1 MSTSGS
7 KPPSLPPL
15 PTNLDPQLRNYL
27 KAVDTHLKIK
37 AGDAGNPKDRNITL
51 RDLEESGIVSS
62 ANTVNDFSITAGD
75 PTVKFASPDQLIT
88 DQVGEENTSKKFSK
102 TGIILASEFAD
113 EVAVTTDAILATNTQ
128 ILTSIGGLNTGI
140 QWMNNHTKMDQYNTS
155 TSSWGLLELS
165 DLIDATFDFT
175 TGVHS
180 RGGKK
185 PYLITCTGSKLGFAH
200 DNPSTST
207 SSGTWPNA
215 TFPSWAQVVTLLI
228 HADFIDAIAGTGGGN
243 HEGDTKKYN
252 NASAPNTALRAAEGE
267 KQISTPFS
275 NATEIMQPLNVRFVS
290 NLRGETKY
298 RLDLSAGVIGV
309 DGAKY
314 KNLQFTVQGLTT

>member
-27 KAVDTHLKIK
+27 KAVDTHLKVK
-37 AGDAGNPKDRNITL
+37 AGDAGNPKDRNLTL

-62 ANTVNDFSITAGD
+62 PNTVNDFSITAGD
-75 PTVKFASPDQLIT
+75 PTVKFVSPDQLIT

-113 EVAVTTDAILATNTQ
+113 ELAITTDAILATSSG
-128 ILTSIGGLNTGI
+128 ILTSIGGLNTGLT
-140 QWMNNHTKMDQYNTS
+140 WANNHTKADQYNTS

-175 TGVHS
+175 TGVHT

-185 PYLITCTGSKLGFAH
+185 PYLITVSGNKLGFAH
-200 DNPSTST
+200 ENPSTST
-207 SSGTWPNA
+207 SSGTWTTA
-215 TFPSWAQVVTLLI
+215 TYPSWVEVIVLLI
-228 HADFIDAIAGTGGGN
+228 HADDIDAIAGSGN

-252 NASAPNTALRAAEGE
+252 NEYASNTALRAAEGE
-267 KQISTPFS
+267 KQISTFLTHDH
-275 NATEIMQPLNVRFVS
+275 NVMQPISMRFVA
-290 NLRGETKY
+290 NLRSETKY

-309 DGAKY
+309 DQAKY

>member
-27 KAVDTHLKIK
+27 KAVDTHLKVK
-37 AGDAGNPKDRNITL
+37 AGDTGNPKDRNLTL

-62 ANTVNDFSITAGD
+62 PNTVKDFSITAGD
-75 PTVKFASPDQLIT
+75 PTVKLVSPDQLIT

-113 EVAVTTDAILATNTQ
+113 ELAISTPTNMEDASTL
-128 ILTSIGGLNTGI
+128 LGLYIGGLSTGA
-140 QWMNNHTKMDQYNTS
+140 QWINNHTRGDIPYGGGAGIELANTS
-155 TSSWGLLELS
+155 AN
-165 DLIDATFDFT
+165 IDATFDFT

-185 PYLITCTGSKLGFAH
+185 PYLITVTANKLGFAH
-200 DNPSTST
+200 ENPSTSS
-207 SSGTWPNA
+207 SSGTWTQAIDPY
-215 TFPSWAQVVTLLI
+215 WAETVVLLI
-228 HADFIDAIAGTGGGN
+228 HADDIDAIAGSGN
-243 HEGDTKKYN
+243 HGGSMENYN
-252 NASAPNTALRAAEGE
+252 DGNNSNTALRAAEGE
-267 KQISTPFS
+267 KQISALLQYDH
-275 NATEIMQPLNVRFVS
+275 NVMQPLIIRFVS
-290 NLRGETKY
+290 NLRSETKY
-298 RLDLSAGVIGV
+298 RLDLGAAVLGV
-309 DGAKY
+309 DQAKY